1 MIGQTLSHYRIEAKL
16 GEGGMGVVYKALDTH
31 LNRAVAIK
39 VLPAEAVA
47 DPDRRQRFI
56 QEARAASALDHP
68 NIITIHDIAE
78 IEGQHF
84 IVMQYVAGKT
94 LRELLHRGALPLKD
108 ALRYAVQIADAL
120 TQAHNRGIVHRDLK
134 PENVMV
140 NEESQVKILD
150 FGLAKLTEPEAAPEN
165 ELAATLSVKSL
176 RIARTEMGVILGT
189 VAYMSPEQAEG
200 KKVDARSDI
209 FSFGSIL
216 YEMVTGR
223 QAFHGET
230 KISTLAAILREEPQP
245 ASQIVQ
251 PMPHELEKMIKRC
264 LHKDFAW
271 RFQHMGDVKIAL
283 EELREE
289 TASGI
294 LPATP
299 AVRAAAPRGRASL
312 VVVSVAALLAAV
324 AGFGAGWW
332 MLSRRTVEPARPLV
346 LTRLTSDS
354 GLTTDPALSPDGK
367 LLAFASDR
375 SGEGSLDIWV
385 RQIGRG
391 EPLRLTR
398 DEADEYDPS
407 FSPDGTQ
414 ITFRSE
420 REGGGIYVVPTLGGE
435 PRLITKEGRRP
446 RFSPDGNW
454 ITYWTGPSFHFDS
467 TFPGAYKIF
476 VVPSAG
482 GAPRQVQPEFALARF
497 PIWSPDGKQL
507 LFYGRRSPSVS
518 DEATRDW
525 WITPLDGGQAVQ
537 TGALHPTRPL
547 GLRQCNVPGAWIGD
561 EVFFSATVGD
571 ATNLWK
577 IVIPQ
582 KTGKAVGAP
591 ERVTFG
597 AGIETQPSMASGPDG
612 TRRLAFASI
621 VGSVNIW
628 SLPIDA
634 NQGKITG
641 GIQRVTE
648 SAARDLVPSVSA
660 DGSKLAFVSN
670 RSGIQELWLKALP
683 GGKETSLVSLRS
695 ISFWPILSPDGSRL
709 AYTSTSREQDKFAVF
724 VVATRGGVPQ
734 KLCDECGGTVSCSHD
749 GTKILTASENQPRS
763 MSVID
768 VASGKSTVLLKHPG
782 YSLYGGPFS
791 PDDHWIAFMARSG
804 PAEWRIFIVPFQ
816 GISGASPQG
825 KQWIPVGVPSA
836 EEANA
841 QWSPNGSVLY
851 FFSQRDGFRC
861 IWGQR
866 LDSQSK
872 RPVGPAFALF
882 HSHHARR
889 SLMSLDPGEYS
900 LGASHNR
907 LVFPLDDS
915 TGNIWLAEFGAPQ
928 NR

>member
-1 MIGQTLSHYRIEAKL
+1 MLGQTLGHYRIESKL

-39 VLPAEAVA
+39 VLPAQAVA
-47 DPDRRQRFI
+47 DSDRRQRFI

-78 IEGQHF
+78 IDGQHF

-120 TQAHNRGIVHRDLK
+120 TQAHARGIVHRDLK
-134 PENVMV
+134 PENIMV
-140 NEESQVKILD
+140 SEEGQVKILD

-165 ELAATLSVKSL
+165 ELGATLSIKSL
-176 RIARTEMGVILGT
+176 RMARTEMGVILGT

-223 QAFHGET
+223 QAFQGET

-251 PMPHELEKMIKRC
+251 PMPRELEKITARC
-264 LHKDFAW
+264 LRKDLAW

-289 TASGI
+289 TASGTS
-294 LPATP
+294 PATP
-299 AVRAAAPRGRASL
+299 AVPAAASRGRASL
-312 VVVSVAALLAAV
+312 FVVSAAVLLAA
-324 AGFGAGWW
+324 ALGFGAGWW
-332 MLSRRTVEPARPLV
+332 MLSRRTATPVRPPV

-398 DEADEYDPS
+398 DEADEYDPA

-420 REGGGIYVVPTLGGE
+420 REGGGVYVVPALGGE
-435 PRLITKEGRRP
+435 PRLIAKDGRRP

-454 ITYWTGPSFHFDS
+454 VAYWTGPSFRFDS

-476 VVPSAG
+476 VVPCGG
-482 GAPRQVQPEFALARF
+482 GAPRQLAGEFALARF

-525 WITPLDGGQAVQ
+525 WITPLDGGPTVQ
-537 TGALHPTRPL
+537 TGALHPARPL
-547 GLRQCNVPGAWIGD
+547 GLSRYNVPGAWIGD
-561 EVFFSATVGD
+561 AVFFSATVGD

-582 KTGKAVGAP
+582 KTGKAASAP
-591 ERVTFG
+591 QRVTFG
-597 AGIETQPSMASGPDG
+597 AGIETQPSIASGPDG
-612 TRRLAFASI
+612 TRRLAFASL
-621 VGSVNIW
+621 VESVNIW

-634 NQGKITG
+634 DQGKTTG
-641 GIQRVTE
+641 EMQRLTE
-648 SAARDLVPSVSA
+648 SAARDLVPSLSA

-670 RSGIQELWLKALP
+670 RAGISELWLKDLP
-683 GGKETSLVSLRS
+683 AGKETALVSLRFVG
-695 ISFWPILSPDGSRL
+695 FWPILSADGSRL
-709 AYTSTSREQDKFAVF
+709 AYTSTSGERDKFAGF
-724 VVATRGGVPQ
+724 VLRTRGGVPQ
-734 KLCDECGGTVSCSHD
+734 KVCEECGSAVSWSHD
-749 GTKILTASENQPRS
+749 GTKILTVSLNQPRS

-768 VASGKSTVLLKHPG
+768 VASGKSMLLLKHPG

-791 PDDHWIAFMARSG
+791 PDDRWIAFAARSG
-804 PAEWRIFIVPFQ
+804 PAEWRLFILPFR
-816 GISGASPQG
+816 GISGASPEE
-825 KQWIPVGVPSA
+825 KEWIPVGVPSA

-866 LDSQSK
+866 LNPRSK
-872 RPVGPAFALF
+872 GSVGPAFALF

-900 LGASHNR
+900 LGASRNR

-915 TGNIWLAEFGAPQ
+915 TGNIWLADLEKD
-928 NR
+928 R